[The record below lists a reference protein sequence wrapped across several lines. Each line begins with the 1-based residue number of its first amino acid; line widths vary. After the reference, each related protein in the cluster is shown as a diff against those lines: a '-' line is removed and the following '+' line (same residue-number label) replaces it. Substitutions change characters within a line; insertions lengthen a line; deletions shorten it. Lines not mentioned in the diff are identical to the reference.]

1 MFDKILIANRS
12 EIARRVMS
20 TCREMGIG
28 TVAVFSE
35 HDASAPF
42 VSDADEA
49 VALQPDSGYLDVRAI
64 VEAALAAGADA
75 VHPGYGFLAEN
86 ADFASAVEAAGM
98 TFLGPTPETIAS
110 MGSKLHARGVAE
122 QCGVPVLP
130 HAELDD
136 DDAASAGA
144 LIGYPLLV
152 KASSGGGGKGM
163 RIVREESEL
172 NDAVESAVRE
182 AEAVFGDGTVYLER
196 YIDRPRHVEVQILGD
211 GVGNVVHLH
220 ERECSTQRRFQKV
233 IEEAPAP
240 NLDIELRNALWDA
253 AVAIGQAEKYR
264 GAGTVEFIVTPDGGF
279 FFLEVNT
286 RLQVEHP
293 VTELTT
299 GVDLVRMQIE
309 IAAGEAL
316 PEQTEIPPSSGWAI
330 EARLNAESPADAY
343 RPSTGV
349 MHRFSAPKGVRV
361 DTGVADGTTITHH
374 YDALIAKF
382 VSHASTREEAA
393 ARLAKALTLSEVH
406 GVATNRDQLVRT
418 LRDPEFL
425 SGSIDTHYLE
435 RRAESLT
442 SPLVTEETLPFL
454 AAAAA
459 IAVQAENRST
469 TRVLASMPSG
479 YRNMPFLG
487 HTLTLVHDGQAV
499 TVTYRFKR
507 DSIELAVDGNA
518 MAVDAVYAATDGAID
533 ISIGGIRR
541 VYRINIVDSA
551 VFVDSAGGSARF
563 DIASRFP
570 VVGTAVA
577 ESAMV
582 STTPGSVVAVHVAV
596 GDVVAA
602 GETVMVIEAMK
613 MERAI
618 TTPKSGRVAA
628 VGFAIGDQVDAGT
641 VLVELEAD
649 DE

>member
-12 EIARRVMS
+12 EIARRVMA

-35 HDASAPF
+35 HDANAPF

-49 VALQPDSGYLDVRAI
+49 VALQADSGYLDVRAI
-64 VEAALAAGADA
+64 VEAALATGANA

-86 ADFASAVEAAGM
+86 ADFASAVEDAGM
-98 TFLGPTPETIAS
+98 TFIGPTATTTAS
-110 MGSKLHARGVAE
+110 MGSKLNARGVADR
-122 QCGVPVLP
+122 CGVPVLP
-130 HAELDD
+130 HAELGD

-163 RIVREESEL
+163 RIVREESKL
-172 NDAVESAVRE
+172 NDAVESAARE
-182 AEAVFGDGTVYLER
+182 AVAAFDDGTIYLER
-196 YIDRPRHVEVQILGD
+196 YVDRPRHVEVQIVGD
-211 GVGNVVHLH
+211 GAGNVVHLY

-240 NLDIELRNALWDA
+240 NLDSELRNALWDA
-253 AVAIGQAEKYR
+253 AVAIGRAEEYR
-264 GAGTVEFIVTPDGGF
+264 GVGTVEFIVTPDGGF

-309 IAAGEAL
+309 IADGKAL
-316 PEQTEIPPSSGWAI
+316 PEQSAIPPPSGCAI

-349 MHRFSAPKGVRV
+349 MHRFFVPQGVRV

-374 YDALIAKF
+374 YDALLAKLI
-382 VSHASTREEAA
+382 SHAPTREEAA
-393 ARLAKALTLSEVH
+393 ARLAKTLTQSEIH
-406 GVATNRDQLVRT
+406 GVATNRDLLVRT

-425 SGSIDTHYLE
+425 AGSIDTHYLE

-442 SPLVTEETLPFL
+442 SPLVTDETMSSF

-459 IAVQAENRST
+459 IAVQAGNRAT
-469 TRVLASMPSG
+469 ARVLTSVPSG
-479 YRNMPFLG
+479 YRNVPFSG
-487 HTLTLVHDGQAV
+487 HTLTLMHDGQPV
-499 TVTYRFKR
+499 VVTYQFKH
-507 DSIELAVDGNA
+507 DSIKLAVDGNA
-518 MAVDAVYAATDGAID
+518 IPVGALYTGTDGAID

-541 VYRINIVDSA
+541 VYRTNIVDSV
-551 VFVDSAGGSARF
+551 VFVDSAVGSARF

-570 VVGTAVA
+570 VVGAAVA
-577 ESAMV
+577 ESAMA

-613 MERAI
+613 MEQAI

-628 VGFAIGDQVDAGT
+628 VGFAVGDQVDAGT
-641 VLVELEAD
+641 VLVELETD